1 MILLATHPA
10 AELLGWGSVGVV
22 VLLFLF
28 LAIFSH
34 PQL

>member
-22 VLLFLF
+22 VLVFLF
-28 LAIFSH
+28 LSFFFFR
-34 PQL
+34 QL